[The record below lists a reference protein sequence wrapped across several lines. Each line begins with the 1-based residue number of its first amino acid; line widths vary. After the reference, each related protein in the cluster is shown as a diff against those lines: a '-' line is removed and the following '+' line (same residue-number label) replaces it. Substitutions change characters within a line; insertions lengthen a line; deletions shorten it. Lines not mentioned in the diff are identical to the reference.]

1 MQWHTFCIEKCRK
14 GVNMKTAN
22 DLSNHQQNQGQTS
35 EHVQPE
41 EQDLKSRGEKICITA
56 QGSELNSPIDPRF
69 GRAQYF
75 LIIDPKD
82 FKFEAIKNPNTDAP
96 HGVGIKSAQLLS
108 VQGVGIVLTGHVG
121 PKADQVLQAAKI
133 QIITGISGTAKDV
146 YDDYINQVSDVG

>member
-1 MQWHTFCIEKCRK
+1 
-14 GVNMKTAN
+14 MKINAN
-22 DLSNHQQNQGQTS
+22 DLNDHQQNQVEVP
-35 EHVQPE
+35 EHGQPE

-56 QGSELNSPIDPRF
+56 QGPELNSPIDPRF
-69 GRAQYF
+69 GRAQFF

-82 FKFEAIKNPNTDAP
+82 VKIEAVKNPNTDAP
-96 HGVGIKSAQLLS
+96 HGVGIKSAHLLS
-108 VQGVGIVLTGHVG
+108 LKGVGIVLTGHVG